1 MVDQSSEAPHQN
13 SSKFSSTVQSLTSYL
28 SNQYVTMKRVAGH
41 SCPEGKDDTNQ
52 VMHEE
57 SELKSD
63 SQKLDRIVQALTLF
77 LL

>member
-1 MVDQSSEAPHQN
+1 
-13 SSKFSSTVQSLTSYL
+13 
-28 SNQYVTMKRVAGH
+28 MKRVAGH

-63 SQKLDRIVQALTLF
+63 SQKLDRIVQASTLF
-77 LL
+77 YFEGTTCA